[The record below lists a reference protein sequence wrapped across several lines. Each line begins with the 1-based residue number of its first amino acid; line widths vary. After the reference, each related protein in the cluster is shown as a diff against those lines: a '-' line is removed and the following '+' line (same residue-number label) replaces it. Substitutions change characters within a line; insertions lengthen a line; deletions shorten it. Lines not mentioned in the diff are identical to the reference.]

1 MIARGQK
8 GSTIR
13 TMEAVVLAGGRGT
26 RLRDAVSGF
35 PKSLAPI
42 GQAPFLSYLLGWL
55 RGQGVTDII
64 LAVGYRRQDIVRH
77 YGGRAPEGVR
87 LRYSV
92 ETTPLGTGGALRNLR
107 SMLEGEEFL
116 VLNGDSIFDV
126 DLHEMLSFHRRH
138 RAQTTLALASPPD
151 AGRYGSVVLDAR
163 GRIRAFIE
171 KQASTLPGEGCR
183 PEPLLISGGIYIMS
197 KAVFRHIPGRS
208 AVSLEKEVFPRLIG
222 GPFYGFPSKGYFI
235 DIGVP
240 EDYQRA
246 NTELRERFTAC

>member
-1 MIARGQK
+1 MGHK

-26 RLRDAVSGF
+26 RLRSAVSAF

-42 GQAPFLSYLLGWL
+42 GHVPFLSYLLGWL
-55 RGQGVTDII
+55 RHQGVTDII
-64 LAVGYRRQDIVRH
+64 LAVGYRRKDIVRQ
-77 YGGRAPEGVR
+77 YGRRSPVGVR

-126 DLHEMLSFHRRH
+126 DLHKMLSFHRRH
-138 RAQTTLALASPPD
+138 RAQTTLALASPHD
-151 AGRYGSVVLDAR
+151 AGRYGSVMLDSR

-171 KQASTLPGEGCR
+171 KQASTLPGESGR
-183 PEPLLISGGIYIMS
+183 PEPLLISGGLYIMS
-197 KAVFRHIPGRS
+197 KAVFRHIPGRR

-246 NTELRERFTAC
+246 NAELAERFTAC

>member
-1 MIARGQK
+1 MGQK
-8 GSTIR
+8 CSTIR
-13 TMEAVVLAGGRGT
+13 TLEAVVLAGGRGT
-26 RLRDAVSGF
+26 RLRSAVSGF

-42 GQAPFLSYLLGWL
+42 GHVPFLSYLLGWL
-55 RGQGVTDII
+55 RHQGVTDII
-64 LAVGYRRQDIVRH
+64 LAVGYRRKDIVRQ
-77 YGGRAPEGVR
+77 YGGRAPAGLR
-87 LRYSV
+87 LRFSV

-107 SMLEGEEFL
+107 AMLAGEEFL

-126 DLHEMLSFHRRH
+126 DLQVMLSFHRQH

-151 AGRYGSVVLDAR
+151 AGRYGSVVLDPR

-171 KQASTLPGEGCR
+171 KQASTLPGEGCQTD
-183 PEPLLISGGIYIMS
+183 PLLVSGGLYIMS
-197 KAVFRHIPGRS
+197 KALFRHIPGGR

-246 NTELRERFTAC
+246 NAELAERFTAC